1 MAKLMEDFLHGWNII
16 KDMFNNV
23 QEVMAN
29 GELLLT
35 QRYFQ
40 VSTDRELV
48 QTKN

>member
-1 MAKLMEDFLHGWNII
+1 MAKLMEDFPHGWNII

-35 QRYFQ
+35 QRYQ